1 MQIAVIK
8 KIILFGLQRVHI
20 FLQQN
25 ITDSWFVHQEAYRLC
40 HIVDK

>member
-8 KIILFGLQRVHI
+8 KIILFGLHRVHI

-25 ITDSWFVHQEAYRLC
+25 ITHSWF
-40 HIVDK
+40 I